1 MDTKLTPKLNADLER
16 RVAERTAQLAAANE
30 QLSIELAERRRAE
43 AQFRYQAQL
52 LATVKD
58 AVIATDERL
67 MITSWNPAA
76 EAIYGWQ
83 AGEVVGRPIAEV
95 LQTEYDGATREAV
108 LQAVWE
114 TGEYRGEVKQLRK
127 DGSPVPIE
135 STVRALRDAN
145 GRPMGLVGVN
155 RDITERKRAE
165 AALRESEQ
173 RFRSLFENMLDGFAY
188 CQMLFDDQDR
198 PVDFVYLAVN
208 GAFER
213 LTGLENVVGK
223 QVTEVIPGIKESSP
237 ELFEIYGRVALTG
250 KPERFEIDFKPLAR
264 WLAISVYSTEK
275 GSFVAVFDNITER
288 KRAEERIRRE
298 AARTGALLRVARLLN
313 AQLDLEKVIYTVC
326 EETCRVVSVPIAMV
340 ALFDETQDLFQFAG
354 GSGVPA
360 DWAARVQPVPR
371 NFLEEHLK
379 TTGPLIVIPDS
390 QAVPGL
396 PNAEFFQALN
406 VRTHVIVTMLLDG
419 RPIGNLRVATVDQ
432 VRTFDEDEIQLL
444 QDLADRAAL
453 AIQNARLFQSV
464 SEQREQLRALGTQLV
479 EVQETERRRLAWE
492 IHDDVSQSL
501 TALMMHLGA
510 AQSLMPKSSDRARG
524 VLKEAETLTGKTLE
538 GVRRMIAD
546 LRPPVLDDLGLAPTL
561 RRLGDELRE
570 RAEVDVAFE
579 VSGLRGRLPPQIENT
594 LFRIAQ
600 EALTNIRKH
609 AQAQHAAISLK
620 VERERVTLVVK
631 DDGVGLRSRRDQARR
646 RGDVLIPGGWVVLRG
661 HYGLVGMQERAALL
675 GGTLQVQSAP
685 GEGTTLRV
693 ELPR

>member
-1 MDTKLTPKLNADLER
+1 MDTKLTPKLDADLER

-95 LQTEYDGATREAV
+95 LQTEYDGATREAI
-108 LQAVWE
+108 LQAALE

-340 ALFDETQDLFQFAG
+340 ALFDETQDVFQFAG

-371 NFLEEHLK
+371 NFFEEHLK

-464 SEQREQLRALGTQLV
+464 SEQRRQWV
-479 EVQETERRRLAWE
+479 EMQETERRRLAWE

-501 TALMMHLGA
+501 TALMMQLGA
-510 AQSLMPKSSDRARG
+510 AQGLLPKSSDRARS
-524 VLKEAETLTGKTLE
+524 VLKEAEALTGKTLE

-546 LRPPVLDDLGLAPTL
+546 LRPPVLDDLGLAPAL

-570 RAEVDVAFE
+570 RAGVDVAFE

-609 AQAQHAAISLK
+609 AQAQRAVISLQ
-620 VERERVTLVVK
+620 VERERVTLLVK
-631 DDGVGLRSRRDQARR
+631 DDGVGLLRQREQARR

-661 HYGLVGMQERAALL
+661 HYGLVGIQERAALL

-693 ELPR
+693 DLPR

>member
-1 MDTKLTPKLNADLER
+1 MTHTESFGLNADLER

-30 QLSIELAERRRAE
+30 QLKGE
-43 AQFRYQAQL
+43 
-52 LATVKD
+52 
-58 AVIATDERL
+58 IA
-67 MITSWNPAA
+67 
-76 EAIYGWQ
+76 
-83 AGEVVGRPIAEV
+83 
-95 LQTEYDGATREAV
+95 
-108 LQAVWE
+108 
-114 TGEYRGEVKQLRK
+114 
-127 DGSPVPIE
+127 
-135 STVRALRDAN
+135 
-145 GRPMGLVGVN
+145 
-155 RDITERKRAE
+155 ERKRAE
-165 AALRESEQ
+165 ESLREAQAHTESV
-173 RFRSLFENMLDGFAY
+173 LDSVADTHI
-188 CQMLFDDQDR
+188 LFDRQWRYLYVNEAAVRSIGRPREQVLGRTLWELYPDIVGTELDR
-198 PVDFVYLAVN
+198 QYRRAMDERIPVAFDFHYLTLDTWWENHFYPAPEGLAVF
-208 GAFER
+208 A
-213 LTGLENVVGK
+213 T
-223 QVTEVIPGIKESSP
+223 
-237 ELFEIYGRVALTG
+237 
-250 KPERFEIDFKPLAR
+250 
-264 WLAISVYSTEK
+264 
-275 GSFVAVFDNITER
+275 NITER
-288 KRAEERIRRE
+288 KRAEEKVRRE
-298 AARTGALLRVARLLN
+298 AARTGALLRVARVLN
-313 AQLDLEKVIYTVC
+313 SQLDLENVIRTVC
-326 EETCRVVSVPIAMV
+326 EETRRVMNVPVALL
-340 ALFDETQDLFQFAG
+340 ALFDETQDVFQFAG

-379 TTGPLIVIPDS
+379 TTGPLIVIPDA

-406 VRTHVIVTMLLDG
+406 VRTNVIVTMLLDG

-432 VRTFDEDEIQLL
+432 VRTFDEDEMQLL
-444 QDLADRAAL
+444 RGLADQAAL

-464 SEQREQLRALGTQLV
+464 SEQRKQLV
-479 EVQETERRRLAWE
+479 EMQETERRRLAWE

-501 TALMMHLGA
+501 TGLMMQLGA
-510 AQSLMPKSSDRARG
+510 AQSLLPKSSDRARA

-546 LRPPVLDDLGLAPTL
+546 LRPPVLDDLGLAPAL

-609 AQAQHAAISLK
+609 AQAQHAVISLQ

-646 RGDVLIPGGWVVLRG
+646 RGDVLLPGGWVVLRG